1 VPVTDP
7 DIAHLPLPVRLRT
20 IADPVG
26 IRRIHVL
33 AWREL
38 ADPEAGG
45 SELHAHEVMRRWA
58 AAGLDVTI
66 RTSEALGLPHLDQ
79 RDGYRIVR
87 RGGRYDVFPR
97 AAFSAAVGQMGA
109 RDGLVEIWNGV
120 PFLSP
125 LWARCPRVVILH
137 HVHGPMWKMALGD
150 TLGTAGEVMERRLA
164 PLLYRRTRILT
175 LSSSSR
181 DELVH
186 ELGLRPELVRVI
198 PPGIDERFGPGGE
211 KDAAPLVVAVGR
223 LAPVKRFDALIR
235 SVAAIR
241 PRHPGLRVVIAGEGT
256 ERQVLESEI
265 TRLGADDWI
274 SLPGRVSDDDIVDLY
289 RRAWVV
295 ASSSAVEGWGMTLT
309 EAAACGTPAVATRTT
324 GHLDAVVDG
333 TTGVLADDDDALSD
347 ALHAL
352 LTDHPRRRAMADA
365 ALVWSAR
372 FSWDATSEAVLAEL
386 ADDARSRGVR
396 RSA

>member
-1 VPVTDP
+1 MPNSDAAAAP
-7 DIAHLPLPVRLRT
+7 PPLPVRLRAL
-20 IADPVG
+20 ADPVG
-26 IRRIHVL
+26 LRRIHVL

-38 ADPEAGG
+38 ADAEAGG

-66 RTSEALGLPHLDQ
+66 RTSAAEGLPPTDT

-97 AAFSAAVGQMGA
+97 AAFRAAIGAMGP

-125 LWARCPRVVILH
+125 LWARGPRVVILH

-150 TLGTAGEVMERRLA
+150 VLGAVGEVMERRVA
-164 PLLYRRTRILT
+164 PVLYRRTTILT
-175 LSSSSR
+175 LSRSSH
-181 DELVH
+181 DELVD
-186 ELGLRPELVRVI
+186 ELGFAPGRVRIV
-198 PPGIDERFGPGGE
+198 PPGIDGRFSPGGE
-211 KDAAPLVVAVGR
+211 KDPAPLVVAVGR

-241 PRHPGLRVVIAGEGT
+241 DRHPGLRLVIAGEGT
-256 ERQVLESEI
+256 ERPLLEAEI
-265 TRLGADDWI
+265 DRLGAGDWI
-274 SLPGRVSDDDIVDLY
+274 SLPGRVTDEEIVDLY
-289 RRAWVV
+289 RRAWLV
-295 ASSSAVEGWGMTLT
+295 AASSAVEGWGMTLT

-333 TTGVLADDDDALSD
+333 TTGLLAASDEALAE
-347 ALHAL
+347 ALHDL
-352 LTDHPRRRAMADA
+352 LSDHPRRMAMSQA
-365 ALVWSAR
+365 ALDWSRR
-372 FSWDATSEAVLAEL
+372 FSWDATSEAVLDAL
-386 ADDARSRGVR
+386 ADDARARRRGG
-396 RSA
+396 AA